1 MQRVRLG
8 RLSVRCMIEEN
19 FPSRSGWSRELPVVI
34 VVRAIRRRHPRVPW
48 RRHARRHT
56 RGTNPQHLNNQ
67 RSLSRRQKR
76 RGSSCSVSAVFTLY
90 YLPLVFNRFASAEAR
105 SRARRACAM
114 RPRRGRQPSAWTCPL
129 AMRSALVL
137 VFLLGSAS
145 AKGYNRSRTKL
156 AIPKYIGSPPADRGP
171 TARIV
176 GGASP

>member
-67 RSLSRRQKR
+67 RSLYRVADKSGVAPRVRFRRF
-76 RGSSCSVSAVFTLY
+76 SLFTTCPY
-90 YLPLVFNRFASAEAR
+90 FQQVCERVRE
-105 SRARRACAM
+105 RRACAM
-114 RPRRGRQPSAWTCPL
+114 RPRRGRQPAWTCPL

>member
-67 RSLSRRQKR
+67 RSLFRVADKSGVVISRRVAPRVRFR
-76 RGSSCSVSAVFTLY
+76 R
-90 YLPLVFNRFASAEAR
+90 VFNRFASAEAR

>member
-67 RSLSRRQKR
+67 RSLPGRQKR
-76 RGSSCSVSAVFTLY
+76 VVVSRGGSSCSVSA
-90 YLPLVFNRFASAEAR
+90 VFNRFASAEAR